1 VYNTLDDVKAVVELL
16 KKNIDLMVSDPASVG
31 SYD

>member
-1 VYNTLDDVKAVVELL
+1 MDDVKAVVEVLRT
-16 KKNIDLMVSDPASVG
+16 NIDLMVVDSASVG